1 MIKIIMKTT
10 KQDYINFTE
19 NGIHY
24 LQCRECRRY
33 QNVGSKKVVSTLC
46 SKCLNKKIPIENL
59 SSEYVSTGR
68 PRGWHWM
75 AEFVDKDGKV
85 YHRGK
90 EISKLYG
97 TLPPTK
103 IKKVKTKKKKKKKNI
118 QTADQKFYDHVAMY
132 KEKKRTLKQK

>member
-1 MIKIIMKTT
+1 MKTT
-10 KQDYINFTE
+10 KQEYMSFIE
-19 NGIHY
+19 NGIYY
-24 LQCRECRRY
+24 LQCRECGRY
-33 QNVGSKKVVSTLC
+33 QSVGSKGVVSTLC
-46 SKCLNKKIPIENL
+46 SKCLNKKMPMEDL

-75 AEFVDKDGKV
+75 AEFVDKDGNV

-90 EISKLYG
+90 EVSKLYG